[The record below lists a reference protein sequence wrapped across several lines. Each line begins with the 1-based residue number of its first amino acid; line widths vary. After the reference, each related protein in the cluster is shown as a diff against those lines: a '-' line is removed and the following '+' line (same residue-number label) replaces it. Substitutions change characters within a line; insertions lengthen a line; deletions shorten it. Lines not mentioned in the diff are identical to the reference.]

1 MKKILALVAAVMLL
15 GGTAMAQASFGVGY
29 INPTHISL
37 TDSNMNG
44 VYAGLDYNIHFTDNF
59 GVAPGVYASYAT
71 KTQESTSVLGSG
83 KITLTE
89 AYVGVPVNLNYSFK
103 LAPDFA
109 LTLYAGPTFSYG
121 VMSKSKGDINILG
134 ISASSG
140 GNLYENTN
148 YKPFDVLVGGG
159 VAFDWAETFRVAL
172 GYNYG
177 VLDRDATSNGTF
189 NRSYLHMGVAYLF

>member
-29 INPTHISL
+29 INPTHIDL
-37 TDSNMNG
+37 KANLNG

-71 KTQESTSVLGSG
+71 GTKEALSAL
-83 KITLTE
+83 KITATE
-89 AYVGVPVNLNYSFK
+89 VYVGVPVNLNYSLK

-109 LTLYAGPTFSYG
+109 IVLYAGPTFSYG
-121 VMSKSKGDINILG
+121 VMSKEKGE
-134 ISASSG
+134 ASIAGLKADSG
-140 GNLYENTN
+140 DYNRYDDQN
-148 YKPFDVLVGGG
+148 YKPLDVLVGGG
-159 VAFDWAETFRVAL
+159 VAFDWAETFRVSL

-177 VLDRDATSNGTF
+177 LLDRDATSNGTY
-189 NRSYLHMGVAYLF
+189 NRNYLHMGVAYLF